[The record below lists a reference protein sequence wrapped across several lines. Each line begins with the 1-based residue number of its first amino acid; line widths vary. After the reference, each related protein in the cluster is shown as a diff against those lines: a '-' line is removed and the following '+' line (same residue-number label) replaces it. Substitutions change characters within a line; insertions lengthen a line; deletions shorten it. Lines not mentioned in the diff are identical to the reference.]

1 MDIIGTQVA
10 GLTILQEAAKGARS
24 RVFLASDGEMVRA
37 LKVFLPEYAHHA
49 ERELELGRSLS
60 HPNLNPVERKV
71 DVGEYVGVLMPFI
84 SGKRLSSFYDA
95 SFAEFIHLF
104 KDLLT
109 ALDHLHSQGILHRD
123 VKPENVIVD
132 RAKRARL
139 IDYDL
144 AIHKGELQERRSVVG
159 TIAYLSPEQA
169 QGEAASER
177 SDLYSAGIILYRA
190 LTGEVPFTGSASEVA
205 KAHREDTPTAPS
217 NFNEAFRP
225 FDAFFERLLA
235 KQPEARFGCAGDIL
249 KALEPLHLYAE
260 TMR

>member
-24 RVFLASDGEMVRA
+24 RVFLASDGEVVRA

-49 ERELELGRSLS
+49 ERELELGQSLS

-71 DVGEYVGVLMPFI
+71 EVGEHVGVLMPFI
-84 SGKRLSSFYDA
+84 SGKRLGSYYDEP
-95 SFAEFIHLF
+95 FAEFITIF
-104 KDLLT
+104 KGVLT
-109 ALDHLHSQGILHRD
+109 ALEHLHAQDILHRD

-169 QGEAASER
+169 QGESASER

-190 LTGEVPFTGSASEVA
+190 LTGEVPFTGSVSEVA
-205 KAHREDTPTAPS
+205 KAHREATPTAPS
-217 NFNEAFRP
+217 KFNEAYKP

-235 KQPEARFGCAGDIL
+235 KQPGARFGCATDTL
-249 KALEPLHLYAE
+249 EALESLQTYAE
-260 TMR
+260 EVR